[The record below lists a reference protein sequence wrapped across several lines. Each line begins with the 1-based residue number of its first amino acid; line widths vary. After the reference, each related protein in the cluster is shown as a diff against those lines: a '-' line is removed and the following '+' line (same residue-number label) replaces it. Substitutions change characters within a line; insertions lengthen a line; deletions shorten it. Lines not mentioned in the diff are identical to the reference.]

1 MTTQSTT
8 APPAAT
14 AMFPSTELANW
25 QHRITAKPIATT
37 PKNAQSAMT
46 ATSWNPK
53 DANAQKT
60 ETAQQPA
67 PRQTI
72 RSQPSLLTPHL
83 NPALTVQP
91 LVTKSHLATKDITFL
106 LTKNPAPKTTPA
118 EEILT
123 PHAQLPNIQP

>member
-53 DANAQKT
+53 GANAQKT
-60 ETAQQPA
+60 ETAQHAPRRTIRCKVVRPTRKPATTARRQAQPRRFIKSTPAKPATLSVPTKNHVMPFRPAPA

-72 RSQPSLLTPHL
+72 R
-83 NPALTVQP
+83 
-91 LVTKSHLATKDITFL
+91 
-106 LTKNPAPKTTPA
+106 
-118 EEILT
+118 
-123 PHAQLPNIQP
+123 

>member
-25 QHRITAKPIATT
+25 QHLITAKPIATT

-60 ETAQQPA
+60 AAAPQLAMPQITRCKVVRPTRKPATTARRQAQLRRFIKSTPAKPATLSVPTKNHVTPFRPAPA
-67 PRQTI
+67 PRRTI
-72 RSQPSLLTPHL
+72 R
-83 NPALTVQP
+83 
-91 LVTKSHLATKDITFL
+91 
-106 LTKNPAPKTTPA
+106 
-118 EEILT
+118 
-123 PHAQLPNIQP
+123 